1 MIKNL
6 IYINLDMYNKKLLT
20 FFSFIVEKLVTIT
33 RIIKI
38 IKKMMHVSK

>member
-1 MIKNL
+1 
-6 IYINLDMYNKKLLT
+6 MYNKKLLT

-38 IKKMMHVSK
+38 IKKMMHLSK